1 MPYRITWGFR
11 TSQFVIY
18 ALNALKYISS
28 GRGFEVILVSQ
39 SEIKAENMC
48 MMIDVNYVKSDEL
61 VSVPAMIGTV
71 VVFLV
76 FFSF

>member
-1 MPYRITWGFR
+1 M
-11 TSQFVIY
+11 
-18 ALNALKYISS
+18 
-28 GRGFEVILVSQ
+28 ILVSQ
-39 SEIKAENMC
+39 SEIKAEKMC

>member
-1 MPYRITWGFR
+1 M
-11 TSQFVIY
+11 IY